1 MRSIR
6 RSVAGIVLIACL
18 AGVIAVSRP
27 AAAQEELIQP
37 GRVSI
42 QAYEAL
48 LTGRGDSMDR
58 NVFPYYLRGLLA
70 GFEWTIKDQ
79 RAQGVTTDF
88 CPPESMAFTVDD
100 LKAIIKAEVN
110 DHPQSWQR
118 KNEQP
123 VGWAAAAGYRR
134 RFPCPAGTAT
144 PSSGRQSAA
153 DVVTIKQYVAL
164 RERRIDQIIKRDSI
178 WSRLTESPD
187 FALMGFGHGFRD
199 GVDGVQSLGRKT
211 ICIPV
216 DAEVWGRINI
226 EMMREL
232 NGREQYWADKLDQS
246 AGRVAIIAVKKRYPC
261 TN

>member
-6 RSVAGIVLIACL
+6 CSVAGFVLIACL

-27 AAAQEELIQP
+27 AAAQEELIQS

-88 CPPESMAFTVDD
+88 CPPEGMAFTVDD

-134 RFPCPAGTAT
+134 RFPCPAGAAA

-153 DVVTIKQYVAL
+153 DVVTIEQYFAL
-164 RERRIDQIIKRDSI
+164 WERSIDQMLKRNSVFA
-178 WSRLTESPD
+178 ESPN
-187 FALMGFGHGFRD
+187 FALMGFGYGFRD

-216 DAEVWGRINI
+216 DTHVSGGIRNGII
-226 EMMREL
+226 GEL
-232 NGREQYWADKLDQS
+232 QEREQYWADKMDQS